1 MSDFKLITSDQ
12 LAQILGFSKKSI
24 YVLASRGSSS
34 LPPAFHVGKAL
45 RWHPHV
51 VQNWIDQ
58 RAGLSAFHKTTL
70 ENAEQA
76 KRLILTVEGV
86 GK

>member
-34 LPPAFHVGKAL
+34 LPPAFHVGKTL
-45 RWHPHV
+45 RWHPTV
-51 VQNWIDQ
+51 VQNWINQQAGVTTPSAPFPLKSEKQ
-58 RAGLSAFHKTTL
+58 RSTL
-70 ENAEQA
+70 VV
-76 KRLILTVEGV
+76 KGGV
-86 GK
+86 K